1 MYVVK
6 IFDFQVRATCFF
18 MDTNV
23 TQVLKVIVHTEPK
36 VMIELFIF
44 IVLNGMLK
52 SLYVQYI
59 M

>member
-1 MYVVK
+1 
-6 IFDFQVRATCFF
+6 
-18 MDTNV
+18 MDINV

-36 VMIELFIF
+36 VLIELIIF